1 MRSHKDDGVIDER
14 GDERDHADF
23 EDGVVSD
30 AGRLAQ
36 RGDVHVEA
44 DETRAVEAAED
55 AQEREW
61 DELKVVPAAGVL
73 DLVEHELAG
82 AERVHEL
89 QRDGGDHG
97 GDEALPHC
105 LVRKVVGELFE
116 TEEHAADGRAES
128 DRDTG
133 GRGGREDFAFAG
145 LVGGEVG
152 EGLHEDVCA
161 AAGDV
166 DEGAFFSEP
175 ETRGHGEALV
185 LLGGVVLCGEREWL
199 CVGRG
204 RVRIRD
210 SRVRST

>member
-1 MRSHKDDGVIDER
+1 MRSHKDDGVVDER
-14 GDERDHADF
+14 GDQGDHADF

-30 AGRLAQ
+30 AGGLAQ
-36 RGDVHVEA
+36 GGDVHVET
-44 DETRAVEAAED
+44 DEARAVEAAED
-55 AQEREW
+55 AQERER

-105 LVRKVVGELFE
+105 LVGKVVGELLE
-116 TEEHAADGRAES
+116 TEEHAADGRAKS
-128 DRDTG
+128 DRDAG

-175 ETRGHGEALV
+175 EARGHGEALGV
-185 LLGGVVLCGEREWL
+185 LGGA
-199 CVGRG
+199 VGRE
-204 RVRIRD
+204 
-210 SRVRST
+210 